1 MSVDDDN
8 TRAAWAPLTHD
19 SLNTEQASN
28 ATLNASQFALLNV
41 ALLFGNVLVLFNT
54 GAFASISLHATGE
67 LSVSPSHASWI
78 QTYYFISLAVAL
90 PVSAWLAARFGEV
103 RLYWR
108 AMLAMALGSLLCS
121 LTHDLTWFLLGRVVQ
136 GFFGGLTIPLSQ
148 TLLLREYPEAK
159 RAFGISLWSMAALSP
174 FTLGPMIGGWIADQL
189 GWHWLFYLNVP
200 LPLLSAALVWV
211 LLSEHISIRNLRPF
225 DTTGFVL
232 LAIALACL
240 QTALN
245 QGQDEDWYNSAFIV
259 SLAIVGC
266 LALAYF
272 IIWELGARYPL
283 LNLRLFARRN
293 FAIGTIGLSVSFLLM
308 YGLLS
313 VLLVRLQSVSGYT
326 SFLAGAV
333 LVPLLFFAKP
343 MAGFFHLIVHRYD
356 ARFLACLNM
365 LAFALFC
372 YLTSTYDFFQRNSWF
387 TNTLWSQV
395 LEGFCLGG
403 LFVPMTTLFLS
414 GLNPKRQTQ
423 AVELG
428 GILRILGGSVA
439 SPLLG
444 VLWERRAAAYQSH
457 LAETLTAYDAFGREA
472 IAGLHAAGLHGQLAT
487 AKLAIAVNQHAAILG
502 LNDIFRLSMWIFLS
516 LAALVCFAHPVQQVH
531 KLTQQE
537 KLRETAL
544 EALVEEP

>member
-1 MSVDDDN
+1 MSLDDDN
-8 TRAAWAPLTHD
+8 TRTAWAPLTHD
-19 SLNTEQASN
+19 SLNAEPAGKSR
-28 ATLNASQFALLNV
+28 LNASQFVLLNV
-41 ALLFGNVLVLFNT
+41 ALLLGNVLVLFNT

-78 QTYYFISLAVAL
+78 QTYYFISLAIAL

-103 RLYWR
+103 RLYLV

-121 LTHDLTWFLLGRVVQ
+121 LTHELTWFLLGRVVQ

-159 RAFGISLWSMAALSP
+159 KAFGISLWSMAALSP
-174 FTLGPMIGGWIADQL
+174 FTFGPLLGGWIADQL

-200 LPLLSAALVWV
+200 LPLLSAGLVWA
-211 LLSEHISIRNLRPF
+211 LLFDRFPAMRSLRPF
-225 DTTGFVL
+225 DTAGFIL
-232 LAIALACL
+232 LAIALGCL
-240 QTALN
+240 QTVLN

-259 SLAIVGC
+259 LMAIAGV
-266 LALAYF
+266 LALTCF
-272 IIWELGARYPL
+272 IIWELGTRYPL

-293 FAIGTIGLSVSFLLM
+293 FAIGTVGLSVSFLLM

-356 ARFLACLNM
+356 ARLLVCLNM
-365 LAFALFC
+365 LAFAWFC
-372 YLTSTYDFFQRNSWF
+372 YLTSSYDFFQRNSWF
-387 TNTLWSQV
+387 TNTLWSQL

-414 GLNPKRQTQ
+414 GLRPKRQTQ

-428 GILRILGGSVA
+428 G
-439 SPLLG
+439 
-444 VLWERRAAAYQSH
+444 
-457 LAETLTAYDAFGREA
+457 
-472 IAGLHAAGLHGQLAT
+472 
-487 AKLAIAVNQHAAILG
+487 
-502 LNDIFRLSMWIFLS
+502 
-516 LAALVCFAHPVQQVH
+516 
-531 KLTQQE
+531 
-537 KLRETAL
+537 
-544 EALVEEP
+544 